1 MNDAKPKR
9 FDRIEGYMREDES
22 GPYML
27 VGTHQAIVLFIS
39 FMIGL
44 CL

>member
-1 MNDAKPKR
+1 MSDIQMLMICSTIVASLFIYKNL
-9 FDRIEGYMREDES
+9 IEFAG
-22 GPYML
+22 
-27 VGTHQAIVLFIS
+27 IVLFIS